1 MILKVY
7 SAFKGDFSS
16 LLFKKE
22 DASNRERERELIVT
36 TVFSGLC
43 CVWVG
48 IHQVRLLVFDI
59 IIPTLS
65 STFKGGFFFIRHD

>member
-22 DASNRERERELIVT
+22 DTSNRERERVNCNDGFLWIMLCVGWDSSSEIT
-36 TVFSGLC
+36 GL
-43 CVWVG
+43 
-48 IHQVRLLVFDI
+48 
-59 IIPTLS
+59 
-65 STFKGGFFFIRHD
+65 